1 MKDLDTLEVVLEDL
15 IDNLTDTTLLVKT
28 DDEKTHDLKIMLHTL
43 KAVQTYIN
51 DLCDDINLF

>member
-15 IDNLTDTTLLVKT
+15 IDNLADTALLVKT
-28 DDEKTHDLKIMLHTL
+28 DNEKTHEIKIMRHAL

-51 DLCDDINLF
+51 DQSDDINLF